1 MNYLLY
7 VTAVSRPCSDG
18 ERIIDV
24 VLGGRR
30 SSNSG

>member
-1 MNYLLY
+1 LY
-7 VTAVSRPCSDG
+7 FTVVSQPCPDG

-30 SSNSG
+30 SSNSVKDG